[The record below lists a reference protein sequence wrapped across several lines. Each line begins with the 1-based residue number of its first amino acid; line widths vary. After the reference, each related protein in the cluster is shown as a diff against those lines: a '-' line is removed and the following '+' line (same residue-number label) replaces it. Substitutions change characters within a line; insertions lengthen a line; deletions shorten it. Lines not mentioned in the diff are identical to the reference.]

1 MSSLLT
7 KGGLVPGTIKNL
19 NTSDKV
25 SFMFNPFEYT
35 ISKSAKYEVTPVTG
49 QNMGETSF
57 QYGEP
62 ISISL
67 NLYFDT
73 TDTYSNGQ
81 YDNVRDYTELL
92 WHMIYVDEDSR
103 DADDN
108 KGKPPRV
115 EFEWGDNYFEG
126 VVTKLSEKLTL
137 FSETG
142 TPLRA
147 EVTIDMQQHDDSA
160 LTAAQ
165 AQPDWITTAPKTSTF
180 NAGTRLDLINAVSG
194 TSSGM
199 RDVAEANGIDDPL
212 NIPNGMD
219 LIL

>member
-19 NTSDKV
+19 QSNDIV

-49 QNMGETSF
+49 QNMGQTSF
-57 QYGEP
+57 QHGEP

-73 TDTYSNGQ
+73 TDTYSSGQ
-81 YDNVRDYTELL
+81 YDNVRDYTKLL
-92 WHMIYVDEDSR
+92 WHMIYVVEDTR
-103 DADDN
+103 EEDL

-115 EFEWGDNYFEG
+115 EFKWGEFYFEG

-142 TPLRA
+142 TPLRS
-147 EVTIDMQQHDDSA
+147 EVTVDLQQHDDDS

-165 AQPDWITTAPKTSTF
+165 AQPEWTTTAPKTSTF
-180 NAGTRLDLINAVSG
+180 SAGDRLDLINAASG

-199 RDVAEANGIDDPL
+199 REVAEANGIDNPL